1 MLYTAL
7 QGERLDLIAY
17 KLYGD
22 AKRIDLLLRENRI
35 TKPFTDAGDVL
46 SIPEIE
52 EGGDYKPV
60 AVEVP
65 PWLTS

>member
-22 AKRIDLLLRENRI
+22 AKRINLLLMENRI
-35 TKPFTDAGDVL
+35 TKPFTDAGEVL

-60 AVEVP
+60 EVP

>member
-1 MLYTAL
+1 MVYIAT

-22 AKRIDLLLRENRI
+22 AKRIDLLLKENR
-35 TKPFTDAGDVL
+35 TTQPFTEANQHLTVPQ
-46 SIPEIE
+46 IT
-52 EGGDYKPV
+52 EGGDYKP
-60 AVEVP
+60 VEVP

>member
-1 MLYTAL
+1 MLYTAT

-22 AKRIDLLLRENRI
+22 AKKIDLLLRENQI
-35 TKPFTDAGDVL
+35 TKPFTDANESL
-46 SIPEIE
+46 TIPKIT
-52 EGGDYKPV
+52 EGGDYKP
-60 AVEVP
+60 VEVP

>member
-1 MLYTAL
+1 MVYIAT

-22 AKRIDLLLRENRI
+22 AKRIDLLLRGNRI
-35 TKPFTDAGDVL
+35 TKPFTEANQPL
-46 SIPEIE
+46 TISQIT
-52 EGGDYKPV
+52 EGGDYKP
-60 AVEVP
+60 VEVP

>member
-1 MLYTAL
+1 MVYIAT

-17 KLYGD
+17 KLYGN

-35 TKPFTDAGDVL
+35 TKPFMEANQPLT
-46 SIPEIE
+46 IPQIT
-52 EGGDYKPV
+52 EGGDYKP
-60 AVEVP
+60 VEVP